1 MLKVRSKTSFA
12 IPKRTPPVVYVG
24 TEYSDKKA
32 LEWFR
37 SRGIKITVKRL
48 RKITCEELKEVLN
61 RTERGFNEI
70 LKKSQFI
77 NKRQFNRLSFN
88 EAVAWLLENTDLI
101 RTPIIIDNKRVVIG
115 MRDDEIE
122 MFIPREQRE
131 REYRK
136 LLEE

>member
-1 MLKVRSKTSFA
+1 MKTPTIYIGS
-12 IPKRTPPVVYVG
+12 
-24 TEYSDKKA
+24 EHNDKKA

-37 SRGIKITVKRL
+37 SRNIKINVKTL
-48 RKITCEELKEVLN
+48 KTITYEEITAILKL
-61 RTERGFNEI
+61 TEGGFNQI
-70 LKKSQFI
+70 LRRSQFI

-122 MFIPREQRE
+122 MFIPREQR
-131 REYRK
+131 
-136 LLEE
+136 